1 MIYKIYR
8 VFILFIFLASCK
20 SEIDIT
26 EEDQNQNSGAKNN
39 VLLIIADDMGL
50 DSTVGYNIGN
60 QKPNMPNLEKLIN
73 SGLKFNNVWANPVCS
88 PTRSTII
95 TGKYGYRTS
104 VLTVDNSLSTSET
117 SLFKYLE
124 ENSDYNSALI
134 GKWHLSGK
142 PPDHNHPN
150 NMGIDYY
157 AGIIGGG
164 IQNYYSWPFSKNGNS
179 SQSTE
184 YSTTKLTNEA
194 IDWINNQD
202 SSWFLWLAYNAP
214 HTPFHVPPQNLHS
227 HGQLDSNSSSID
239 ANPLPYYLAMIESI
253 DTEMGRLTESINEE
267 VLNNTTIIFIGDN
280 GTPNQVAQQFNS
292 RRVKGTLYKGGINVP
307 MIISGN
313 QVSRKNEEENA
324 LINTTD
330 LFTTISELCGINNL
344 NMNDSKSFKKLLNN
358 SFDSSSREYVYS
370 EIGNENYTIRNST
383 HKYIRF
389 EDGSEALYNLSVNEF
404 ENPNLLNPNQLPLS
418 ENNTLIKNKLISK
431 LEEIRAN

>member
-20 SEIDIT
+20 SEIDINQ
-26 EEDQNQNSGAKNN
+26 EDQNQISGAKNN

-194 IDWINNQD
+194 IEWINNQD

-214 HTPFHVPPQNLHS
+214 HTPFHIPPQNLHS
-227 HGQLDSNSSSID
+227 QGQLDPNSSSID

-253 DTEMGRLTESINEE
+253 DTEMGRLTESINGE

-431 LEEIRAN
+431 LGEIRSN